1 MDATTPYQN
10 FQAKRLV
17 PVVAKGLSISTFLK
31 SCLIDQCVSSGGSL
45 RDSKE
50 AGPRVGR
57 ESNLCQ
63 PILQWRGLKLLVI
76 LLCSLHGYWASC
88 QEIPS
93 VSQPLR
99 MAVFGTF
106 TDIKPTFQVVGDLAV
121 WGFTAGGYI
130 QTPHV
135 LGVELR
141 GSITK
146 WGGPLHQEALALGP
160 RAALHFGRFTPYTAV
175 LVGVTNSW
183 EYHNPQKPV
192 PTERASPALTAL
204 GGVDFHM
211 SHHIS
216 LRLGEVSYSRIHRS
230 DVDLNSFGASAGIVY
245 RVPW

>member
-45 RDSKE
+45 RDSIE

-160 RAALHFGRFTPYTAV
+160 RAALHFRRFTPYTAV
-175 LVGVTNSW
+175 LAGVTNSW
-183 EYHNPQKPV
+183 EYHNPQIPV
-192 PTERASPALTAL
+192 ATERASPALTVL

-230 DVDLNSFGASAGIVY
+230 DVDLNSFGASVGIVY